1 MTQYNPLNYFVDEIF
16 LVNIFTFHKPKTGY
30 IDVQGVY
37 KKLFK
42 DNGDDTDP
50 IMFQGQLVQA
60 LNNTDFTYSTVQ
72 NS

>member
-1 MTQYNPLNYFVDEIF
+1 LNNFVDEIF
-16 LVNIFTFHKPKTGY
+16 LVNIFSLHKPKSGY

-50 IMFQGQLVQA
+50 IVFQGQLV
-60 LNNTDFTYSTVQ
+60 
-72 NS
+72 

>member
-1 MTQYNPLNYFVDEIF
+1 LNNFVDEIF
-16 LVNIFTFHKPKTGY
+16 LVNIFSLYKPKSGY

-50 IMFQGQLVQA
+50 IVFQGQLV
-60 LNNTDFTYSTVQ
+60 
-72 NS
+72 

>member
-1 MTQYNPLNYFVDEIF
+1 LNYFVDEIF
-16 LVNIFTFHKPKTGY
+16 LVNIFTLHKPKTGY

-50 IMFQGQLVQA
+50 IMFQGQLV
-60 LNNTDFTYSTVQ
+60 
-72 NS
+72 